1 MCHLPDQRIVAVDMK
16 PLPLALLATAATLA
30 PASAAVAAPH
40 WSSPVEAIPITA
52 DATPHTV
59 APMAFVA
66 PGGQTL
72 ALSGDGA
79 RALLAAGDV
88 KGVFGAPVPIGSSA
102 DGRLGARGA
111 VGPQGQ
117 LAVAW
122 ATDRG
127 AHVTVVPA
135 GGQPGPTTDLPGNG
149 VNTLGVAIAAD
160 GSVIVAYRTKDVP
173 NRYALQVAIAPA
185 GGAFG
190 APVAVDEGGPID
202 NIEVTAGPGGALA
215 IAYRKYTGGNYR
227 AHVVVRAPGAATFGA
242 PERVSEGGDDFQ
254 PQVAFDSDGTVVA
267 AWGSMAGGRYALR
280 VPGAAF
286 GPARPLGDGPTT
298 SVDLAGTPSGGV
310 AAALAG
316 SGRVQAAGQAPGG
329 EFGPAAQVGSYST
342 SISPTAAVT
351 AAADGTVTVVYA
363 NPADGAVHA
372 VDVGGGD
379 TVIGYGAK
387 GTVTAV
393 SAASGADRSV
403 ALWTAESGSVM
414 AATRSEQAPPSTGP
428 GTAPAGPDRV
438 APKVRLVSSKRIRV
452 TKKTKSIALKVRCNE
467 ACSLQVTGDMR
478 TKAGRKKVVSPFL
491 PVKTKAAKSGT
502 QTVRMKL
509 DKRARRALGRALQA
523 RRGALVYLRIEAT
536 DAAHNSRTAK
546 VQLSLKAKAKHKR
559 R

>member
-1 MCHLPDQRIVAVDMK
+1 MK

-52 DATPHTV
+52 GTTLHTA
-59 APMAFVA
+59 APMAFVT

-72 ALSGDGA
+72 ALSGDGS
-79 RALLAAGDV
+79 RALLATGDV
-88 KGVFGAPVPIGSSA
+88 KGVFGAPVSIGSSA

-149 VNTLGVAIAAD
+149 VNTLGVAVAGD
-160 GSVIVAYRTKDVP
+160 GSIIVAYRTKDAAKH
-173 NRYALQVAIAPA
+173 YGLQVAIAPA

-190 APVAVDEGGPID
+190 APVTVDEGGPID
-202 NIEVTAGPGGALA
+202 SIEVAAGPDGALA
-215 IAYRKYTGGNYR
+215 IGYRKYTGGNYQ
-227 AHVVVRAPGAATFGA
+227 AHAVVRGPGAAAFGA
-242 PERVSEGGDDFQ
+242 AQRVSDGGDDFQ

-280 VPGAAF
+280 GPGATGF
-286 GPARPLGDGPTT
+286 GAAQPLGDGAVT
-298 SVDLAGTPSGGV
+298 SVDLASTPNGGV

-329 EFGPAAQVGSYST
+329 AFGAAAQVGSYST

-379 TVIGYGAK
+379 TVVGYGAK

-438 APKVRLVSSKRIRV
+438 APKLRIVSSKRIRV
-452 TKKTKSIALKVRCNE
+452 TTKTKSIALKVRCNE
-467 ACSLQVTGDMR
+467 ACSLMVTGDMR

-491 PVKTKAAKSGT
+491 PVKTKAAKRGP
-502 QTVRMKL
+502 QTVRIKL
-509 DKRARRALGRALQA
+509 DQRARRALGRALRA
-523 RRGALVYLRIEAT
+523 KRGALVYLRVEAT

-546 VQLSLKAKAKHKR
+546 VQLSLKAKAKHTR